1 MITMHMRHNTCTIM
15 ALLALSAMG
24 LMAVSNQQ
32 FARRWNELL
41 TIQVR
46 NDAVRHGVDMT
57 HVTLVFDAR
66 NHRAWITGSVGTPW
80 EQKLLH
86 EIVVSS
92 QLADPDKIAD
102 EVVVR
107 HYPEQWRRLRSH
119 LSDTKLSQKARAHFE
134 QLLRQYDQL
143 IARYND
149 MAPSLHSQQNQVRRR
164 LDRLVDQITAVEMEL
179 EESGVFWIDET
190 IRQLQ
195 ALRARKE
202 AQAAKETPAAVPPA
216 PAAVPA
222 TTTAPPLSAAAST
235 QNVTTTETP

>member
-1 MITMHMRHNTCTIM
+1 MIKLHMRHRTCTIM
-15 ALLALSAMG
+15 AFLALSALG

-32 FARRWNELL
+32 FGRRWNELL

-66 NHRAWITGSVGTPW
+66 NHRAWISGSVGTPW

-86 EIVVSS
+86 EIVLSS

-102 EVVVR
+102 EVVVQ
-107 HYPEQWRRLRSH
+107 HYPGQWRRLRSH
-119 LSDTKLSQKARAHFE
+119 LSNKNLSQQERARIE

-143 IARYND
+143 IAQYNV
-149 MAPSLHSQQNQVRRR
+149 MAPSLRSSRNQVRHR

-190 IRQLQ
+190 IKQLQ

-202 AQAAKETPAAVPPA
+202 AQTAKRSPPAVPPA
-216 PAAVPA
+216 PVPASTAVPPVS
-222 TTTAPPLSAAAST
+222 TAAST
-235 QNVTTTETP
+235 QNVTTTKTP

>member
-1 MITMHMRHNTCTIM
+1 MITTHLRCLIM
-15 ALLALSAMG
+15 VFLALTATG
-24 LMAVSNQQ
+24 LMAISNQQ

-66 NHRAWITGSVGTPW
+66 NHRAWISGSVGTPW

-86 EIVVSS
+86 EIVVAS

-102 EVVVR
+102 EVVVQ

-119 LSDTKLSQKARAHFE
+119 LSDTKLSRKERAHIE
-134 QLLRQYDQL
+134 QLLRDYDKL
-143 IARYND
+143 IAQYNV
-149 MAPSLHSQQNQVRRR
+149 MAPSLHRSQNQVRRR

-190 IRQLQ
+190 IKQLQ
-195 ALRARKE
+195 AQRARKE
-202 AQAAKETPAAVPPA
+202 AQAAKKTPPAVPPTPA
-216 PAAVPA
+216 PAITA
-222 TTTAPPLSAAAST
+222 APPVSAAAAT
-235 QNVTTTETP
+235 QTVTTTKTP

>member
-1 MITMHMRHNTCTIM
+1 MVF
-15 ALLALSAMG
+15 LALAATG
-24 LMAVSNQQ
+24 LMAISNQQ

-66 NHRAWITGSVGTPW
+66 NHRAWISGSVGTPW

-86 EIVVSS
+86 EIVVAS

-102 EVVVR
+102 EVVVQ

-119 LSDTKLSQKARAHFE
+119 LSDTKRSQQERAHIE
-134 QLLRQYDQL
+134 QLLRDYDKL
-143 IARYND
+143 IAQYNA
-149 MAPSLHSQQNQVRRR
+149 MAPSLHHSQNQVRRR

-190 IRQLQ
+190 IKQLQ
-195 ALRARKE
+195 AQRARKE
-202 AQAAKETPAAVPPA
+202 AQAAKKTPPAVPLTPA
-216 PAAVPA
+216 PAITA
-222 TTTAPPLSAAAST
+222 APPVSAAAAT
-235 QNVTTTETP
+235 QTVTTTKTP

>member
-1 MITMHMRHNTCTIM
+1 MIKRHMQHRTCTIM
-15 ALLALSAMG
+15 AFLALSASG

-32 FARRWNELL
+32 FGRRWNELL

-57 HVTLVFDAR
+57 HVTLVFDAH
-66 NHRAWITGSVGTPW
+66 NHRAWISGSVGTPW

-86 EIVVSS
+86 EIVLSS

-102 EVVVR
+102 EVVVQ

-119 LSDTKLSQKARAHFE
+119 LGDKKLSQQERARFE

-143 IARYND
+143 IAQYNV
-149 MAPSLHSQQNQVRRR
+149 MAPSLRSSRNQVRHR
-164 LDRLVDQITAVEMEL
+164 LDRLVDQITAVEIEL

-190 IRQLQ
+190 IKQLQ

-202 AQAAKETPAAVPPA
+202 AQAAKKTPPAALPP
-216 PAAVPA
+216 VPA
-222 TTTAPPLSAAAST
+222 STVAPPVSATAST
-235 QNVTTTETP
+235 QNVTTTKTP